1 MNSRFLQPLTPAS
14 DVLPLKRKTKQGK
27 KHYCLMIII
36 VGDDTM
42 NDFMQNHENKLT
54 MRTLLLQLLV
64 LLLATGLLLSC
75 GSSSSDSTPAPPP
88 VAGDL
93 VSWSPAGTINAASL
107 NAAIIAAGM
116 TGFTALSDVSCYK
129 LTYKTPDA
137 SAALINASGLV
148 CLPAARSGGNPVL
161 SYQHG
166 TIFQDSDAPS
176 SFLTSAE
183 GLVGAV
189 FAAIG
194 YIAVLPD
201 YIGYG
206 DSTAL
211 LHPYIHAATLASAT
225 VDMNRAARVFL
236 REPGINMATNGQL
249 FLAGYS
255 EGGYATLATQRLMEQ
270 SLSAEF
276 PITASE
282 AGSGPY
288 DLSGTTQTI
297 LGLTTQPS
305 PAFVGFVFAA
315 YDSLFSPSSQLAYYF
330 SSAYAPVVATYFGG
344 SYSRNQI
351 TAALGGSDV
360 LTSELFNPAFIAGYL
375 GSGETA
381 LKTYIAE
388 NNIYNW
394 APAVPT
400 RLFHGQEDDV
410 VPYANT
416 TTAKTAMD
424 ANGSTMVTVVNCV
437 AGTSTTTHNNCIEPF
452 AIDVVTYFKTLATG
466 L

>member
-1 MNSRFLQPLTPAS
+1 MRNLL
-14 DVLPLKRKTKQGK
+14 LKR
-27 KHYCLMIII
+27 LA
-36 VGDDTM
+36 
-42 NDFMQNHENKLT
+42 
-54 MRTLLLQLLV
+54 LLLI
-64 LLLATGLLLSC
+64 TGLLLSC
-75 GSSSSDSTPAPPP
+75 GGSSGSTTPTPGRPAA
-88 VAGDL
+88 AGDL
-93 VSWSPAGTINAASL
+93 VSWSWAITLDTTSL

-116 TGFTALSDVSCYK
+116 IGFTAVSDVSCYK

-148 CLPAARSGGNPVL
+148 CLPATRSGGRPVL

-166 TIFQDSDAPS
+166 TIFQDSEAPS
-176 SFLTSAE
+176 SFSGTGAE
-183 GLVGAV
+183 GLLGAV

-194 YIAVLPD
+194 YIVVMPD

-211 LHPYIHAATLASAT
+211 MHPFVHAATLASST
-225 VDMNRAARVFL
+225 VDMNRAARVFFTQ
-236 REPGINMATNGQL
+236 PGISTVTNGQL

-282 AGSGPY
+282 PGAGPY
-288 DLSGTTQTI
+288 DLSSTAHTL
-297 LGLTTQPS
+297 LGLATLPQ
-305 PAFVGFVFAA
+305 PAFAGFFVVA
-315 YDSLFSPSSQLAYYF
+315 YDSLYNPSSQLAYYF
-330 SSAYAPVVATYFGG
+330 SPAYAPVAATYFGG
-344 SYSRNQI
+344 NYSRSQI
-351 TAALGGSDV
+351 TAALGGSNV
-360 LTSELFNPAFIAGYL
+360 PTNTLFNPVFITSFL
-375 GSGETA
+375 GAGETV
-381 LKTYIAE
+381 LKTHIAE
-388 NNIYNW
+388 NDIYNW

-400 RLFHGQEDDV
+400 RLFHGQGDDV

-424 ANGSTMVTVVNCV
+424 SNGSTSVTVVNCN
-437 AGTSTTTHNNCIEPF
+437 AGTQPTTHSNCIVPF
-452 AIDVVTYFKTLATG
+452 GIDVVIYFNTLATG

>member
-1 MNSRFLQPLTPAS
+1 
-14 DVLPLKRKTKQGK
+14 
-27 KHYCLMIII
+27 MIMIL
-36 VGDDTM
+36 GDDTM
-42 NDFMQNHENKLT
+42 KDLMQHHENKLT
-54 MRTLLLQLLV
+54 MRTLLLQLLA
-64 LLLATGLLLSC
+64 LLLTTGLLLSC
-75 GSSSSDSTPAPPP
+75 GNNSKGSTPAQAN

-93 VSWSPAGTINAASL
+93 VSWSQAGTINATNL
-107 NAAIIAAGM
+107 NDLILAAGM
-116 TGFTALSDVSCYK
+116 IGFTAVSDVSCYK

-148 CLPAARSGGNPVL
+148 CLPATRSGGSPVL

-176 SFLTSAE
+176 SFPTSAE
-183 GLVGAV
+183 SLVGAI

-211 LHPYIHAATLASAT
+211 MHPYVHAATLASAT
-225 VDMNRAARVFL
+225 VDMNRAARVFFK
-236 REPGINMATNGQL
+236 EPGINAVTNGQL

-282 AGSGPY
+282 PGAGPY
-288 DLSGTTQTI
+288 DLSSTTQFI
-297 LGLTTQPS
+297 LGLATQPQ
-305 PAFVGFVFAA
+305 PAFAGFFFAA
-315 YDSLFSPSSQLAYYF
+315 YDSLYNQPSQLAYYF
-330 SSAYAPVVATYFGG
+330 SSTYASFVANHFGG
-344 SYSRNQI
+344 SFSRSQI
-351 TAALGGSDV
+351 TADLGGSNV
-360 LTSELFNPAFIAGYL
+360 ATNVLFNPAFIASYL
-375 GSGETA
+375 GTGETA
-381 LKTYIAE
+381 LKAHIAE

-400 RLFHGQEDDV
+400 RLFQGVNDDV

-416 TTAKTAMD
+416 TTAQAAMVN
-424 ANGSTMVTVVNCV
+424 NGSDPTKVTVVNCN
-437 AGTSTTTHNNCIEPF
+437 ASPSMHDNCIEPF

>member
-1 MNSRFLQPLTPAS
+1 MNNLIE
-14 DVLPLKRKTKQGK
+14 
-27 KHYCLMIII
+27 C
-36 VGDDTM
+36 
-42 NDFMQNHENKLT
+42 HENKLT
-54 MRTLLLQLLV
+54 MRTLLLQLLA
-64 LLLATGLLLSC
+64 LLLTTGLLFSC
-75 GSSSSDSTPAPPP
+75 GNNSNNSTPSPSP

-93 VSWSPAGTINAASL
+93 VSWSLAGTLNAASL
-107 NAAIIAAGM
+107 DVLIASAGM
-116 TGFTALSDVSCYK
+116 IGFTALSDVSCYK

-137 SAALINASGLV
+137 SAALINASGLA
-148 CLPAARSGGNPVL
+148 CLPGTRSGGNPVL

-166 TIFQDSDAPS
+166 TIFQDADAPS

-183 GLVGAV
+183 GLAGAV

-194 YIAVLPD
+194 FIAVLPD

-211 LHPYIHAATLASAT
+211 LHPYVHAATLASAT
-225 VDMNRAARVFL
+225 VDMNRAARVFFKQ
-236 REPGINMATNGQL
+236 PGINAVTNGQL

-282 AGSGPY
+282 PGAGPY

-297 LGLTTQPS
+297 LGLANQPQ
-305 PAFVGFVFAA
+305 PAFAGFFFAA
-315 YDSLFSPSSQLAYYF
+315 YDSLYNTPSQLTYYF
-330 SSAYAPVVATYFGG
+330 SPAYAPVVADHFGG
-344 SYSRNQI
+344 SYSRSDI
-351 TAALGGSDV
+351 TTALGGPNVMTDA
-360 LTSELFNPAFIAGYL
+360 LFNPAFIASYRGT
-375 GSGETA
+375 GETA
-381 LKTYIAE
+381 LKAHIAE
-388 NNIYNW
+388 NDIYNW

-400 RLFHGQEDDV
+400 HLFQGVDDDV

-416 TTAKTAMD
+416 TTAKAAMD
-424 ANGSTMVTVVNCV
+424 SNGSTMMVTVVNCNAV
-437 AGTSTTTHNNCIEPF
+437 PSTHDNCIKPF
-452 AIDVVTYFKTLATG
+452 AIDVVTYFTTLATG